1 MRLKPTELKKLRILF
16 FLFYLSSNS
25 SLSSHA
31 QDSEE
36 KAAERSLPTPM
47 ETRKLTSY
55 SVKKPSLV
63 LFDQKTSNRLN
74 VSAKEVEANSGD
86 GSVFIS
92 PRVEFAIGN
101 FVYVSESEKA
111 LTDYRPA
118 SDGSISLT
126 GSVTL
131 IRYTSD
137 TRQLSIESDLLA
149 IDLLNEK
156 ITGAGS
162 VKLLIGDSIHTG
174 ANFSIEQS
182 GVFRLRGENG
192 SRIKGEV
199 YLTSNREMEK
209 KL

>member
-1 MRLKPTELKKLRILF
+1 MRIKQTEPKKLRILF

-31 QDSEE
+31 QDSE
-36 KAAERSLPTPM
+36 KNAAEQGALTPK
-47 ETRKLTSY
+47 EPWNLTSY

-63 LFDQKTSNRLN
+63 LFDQKTSNRLS

-86 GSVFIS
+86 GSLFIS

-101 FVYVSESEKA
+101 FAYVSESEKA

-118 SDGSISLT
+118 SDGSISLA
-126 GSVTL
+126 GSVNL
-131 IRYTSD
+131 VRYSSEVK
-137 TRQLSIESDLLA
+137 QLSIKSDLLA

-174 ANFSIEQS
+174 ANFSIER
-182 GVFRLRGENG
+182 GGIFRLKGENG
-192 SRIKGEV
+192 SQIKGEIH
-199 YLTSNREMEK
+199 LTAK
-209 KL
+209 